1 VNPSTLKPPF
11 STITRPG
18 CCPSPLRDRH
28 LRSQSLYFLP
38 ALRRLLRAGCE
49 MPIRRAAR
57 D

>member
-1 VNPSTLKPPF
+1 MLSLETGTCAKKN
-11 STITRPG
+11 
-18 CCPSPLRDRH
+18 RDKH
-28 LRSQSLYFLP
+28 LRSRSPYFLP